1 MRRLFVIMS
10 LLVCSGCAGSEAV
23 DEGMKKVRSDMMAE
37 IKQSQENAK
46 SDYNRDLA
54 SMQKTIQA
62 DYNSKFEVYKKD
74 LDAQKEAQQKD
85 IKDVNVTL
93 IDIQKDFF
101 QNRRLTEDSARRVYI
116 VESLIAATRSA
127 PEEKLEGEIV
137 YLKDSE
143 VITSLG
149 SKQGIKAGDLLVVY
163 KDNSFKEKLG
173 TLRVMVA
180 ESTQSKGEILEKNAV
195 VARGNAVKPMK

>member
-1 MRRLFVIMS
+1 
-10 LLVCSGCAGSEAV
+10 
-23 DEGMKKVRSDMMAE
+23 MMAE
-37 IKQSQENAK
+37 IKQSHESTK
-46 SDYNRDLA
+46 TDYTRELA
-54 SMQKTIQA
+54 AMQKSMQT
-62 DYNSKFEVYKKD
+62 DYNSKFDTYKKD
-74 LDAQKEAQQKD
+74 MDALKEAHQKD

-101 QNRRLTEDSARRVYI
+101 QNRRITEDNARRVYI

-137 YLKDSE
+137 YSKDGE

-149 SKQGIKAGDLLVVY
+149 SKQGIKAGDMLVVY
-163 KDNSFKEKLG
+163 KDNSFKEKLA
-173 TLRVMVA
+173 TIRVMVA
-180 ESTQSKGEILEKNAV
+180 EATQSKGEILEKTAI